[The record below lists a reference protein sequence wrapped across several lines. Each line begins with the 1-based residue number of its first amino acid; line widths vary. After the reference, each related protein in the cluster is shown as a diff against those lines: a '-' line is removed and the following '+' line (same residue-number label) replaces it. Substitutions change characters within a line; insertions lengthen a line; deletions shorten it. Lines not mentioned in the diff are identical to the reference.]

1 MNYDKFSLS
10 KYRIERAKESLEEA
24 RLLYAKGSFKG
35 TVNRA
40 YYTMFYAASALLAL
54 RGLGSSK
61 HSGVIAFFNKEFVKT
76 GIVSKECSEK
86 YHEAFESRLA
96 GDYKDFVSVDEKK
109 AAKILKDAEDFLS
122 EIEKV
127 VENWKEK

>member
-24 RLLYAKGSFKG
+24 RLLYEKGSFKG

-40 YYTMFYAASALLAL
+40 YYTMFYAASSLLAL

-61 HSGVIAFFNKEFVKT
+61 HSGVISLFNKEFVKT
-76 GIVSKECSEK
+76 GIVSKESSKK
-86 YHEAFESRLA
+86 YHEAFDTRLE
-96 GDYKDFVSVDEKK
+96 GDYEDFASVDEKE
-109 AAKILKDAEDFLS
+109 AAKILKDAEDFLN

-127 VENWKEK
+127 VENWQEK